1 MMKKTY
7 EIVTGWSRKTA
18 IQNGFI
24 WHDDPQSV
32 KLVQCEEDIA
42 ALKEKVLEEIK
53 KYGVQ
58 ENKIIISVAS
68 TTEIGYNQKVHACLE
83 EETDIHVTAIGCC
96 ENVKQQYG
104 DWVRVQIFED
114 WSTWRNDHLNH

>member
-7 EIVTGWSRKTA
+7 KIVTGWSRKTA
-18 IQNGFI
+18 IQGGFI

-32 KLVQCEEDIA
+32 QIVQCEVDIT

-68 TTEIGYNQKVHACLE
+68 TTEIGYNQKVHACFE

>member
-18 IQNGFI
+18 IQKGFI

-32 KLVQCEEDIA
+32 KTVQCEEDIA

-53 KYGVQ
+53 RYGVQ
-58 ENKIIISVAS
+58 ENKAIISTPEVV
-68 TTEIGYNQKVHACLE
+68 YNQKVHAPSA

-96 ENVKQQYG
+96 ENIKQQYG

-114 WSTWRNDHLNH
+114 WSTWLNDHLNH